1 MIHIKQQFKVS
12 VSVCDWPHRCSWRLR
27 TCKKATVEKRRER
40 SAVKETETRS
50 WRRFCCFGPTVQLRQ
65 HLHRR
70 RRQERCC
77 CTHRVA
83 GTQTAWRHFLQKQR
97 DLSFNKTVKI
107 VCTEKKKV
115 NTNKMLWTYCWV
127 AHHSETGSPSSFG
140 SIPCIHPL
148 LALLGLFGQ
157 VCCDGIQK
165 KVYLLHRYLYSSLR
179 VNVRCNKTVTRATE
193 ILQF

>member
-12 VSVCDWPHRCSWRLR
+12 VSVCVTDRIAAAGGWGR
-27 TCKKATVEKRRER
+27 ARRR
-40 SAVKETETRS
+40 Q
-50 WRRFCCFGPTVQLRQ
+50 WRRGGRGAQW
-65 HLHRR
+65 RR
-70 RRQERCC
+70 RRRGVGGGFAVLD
-77 CTHRVA
+77 RRYNYDNIFIVVVVRNVVVA
-83 GTQTAWRHFLQKQR
+83 LIELLGLKQR
-97 DLSFNKTVKI
+97 DVISYRNKEIWVSIKLKI

-193 ILQF
+193 ILKF

>member
-50 WRRFCCFGPTVQLRQ
+50 WRRFCCFGPTAQLRQ

-70 RRQERCC
+70 RPERCC
-77 CTHRVA
+77 CTRRAA
-83 GTQTAWRHFLQKQR
+83 GTQTAWRHFL
-97 DLSFNKTVKI
+97 
-107 VCTEKKKV
+107 TETKRFFVSIKLCKLCVLRKKKV

-148 LALLGLFGQ
+148 PALLWLFGQ
-157 VCCDGIQK
+157 VCCDEIQK
-165 KVYLLHRYLYSSLR
+165 KVYLLHWCLYSSLR
-179 VNVRCNKTVTRATE
+179 VNARCNKTVTRATE
-193 ILQF
+193 ILHF